1 MRPEAPSYTDSTR
14 PSAVGWTRI
23 GLTAASGV
31 VLVLLSLARG
41 GVPVPLL
48 VAVAVLFALLAVWT
62 WSHHATRVLVDGR
75 GVTVSL
81 GLFLWT
87 FSELGR
93 LPVGWRA
100 LLPGAVV
107 CAVGFEVLK
116 LVGTLYVPRLVASSS
131 ALYGSLG
138 IVIAILAWLA
148 FFGRLLVYGAV
159 VNVLRWEGGH
169 GTVQVPL
176 EAPRVDNAIAVSA
189 DRSGAVVDRLEE

>member
-81 GLFLWT
+81 GGFWPQATWPVEDFRTVQLR
-87 FSELGR
+87 ELESSVVG
-93 LPVGWRA
+93 VTVGGYGWRRGRV
-100 LLPGAVV
+100 LTPTPEQLT
-107 CAVGFEVLK
+107 AVGSRRTH
-116 LVGTLYVPRLVASSS
+116 TLPDPQATY
-131 ALYGSLG
+131 
-138 IVIAILAWLA
+138 
-148 FFGRLLVYGAV
+148 RLLVTRPGTQV
-159 VNVLRWEGGH
+159 EIIGRGGTH
-169 GTVQVPL
+169 YLLSPVDPRSTA
-176 EAPRVDNAIAVSA
+176 EAIDQAIRA
-189 DRSGAVVDRLEE
+189 RR